1 MQNLREIGSPSDLE
15 AVGRTTIAR
24 RFRFS
29 GDESRGARKPRDRLG
44 PVANCILELRGTLRP
59 PGSDR
64 FLRPPRC
71 IPISTENTIVMQIDP
86 DQMPHDSARHPSAIM
101 EDVWFLSGP
110 TRAGEAV
117 RLISID
123 ENPFVVGRRAAA
135 GVALSL
141 QFRTVSGTHAS
152 LAINSGELFLRDL
165 NSTNGTYVNGQ
176 RLGDTAVKICEQD
189 LIHFAEAPFRVR
201 RQSPTNLNNGTIAEN
216 VCDQALALVQFDRL
230 MSQRL
235 VVPHF
240 QPIVR
245 LEDGVQIGCEVLGR
259 GRAFGLESVG
269 AMFQAAAQLN
279 LEVELS
285 RLLRWEGIR
294 VGREIGGKPAL
305 FVNTH
310 PKEMIGAGL
319 VQSLVKLRE
328 MAGNHQIVLEIHEAA
343 VTQPAMMEELCAQLR
358 DLEIQ
363 LAYDD
368 FGSGQARLSELVEAR
383 PHYVK
388 FDISLIRK
396 IHKADEHR
404 RKMIENLVRMV
415 RDLGIYALAEG
426 IEEESEGQVCREIGF
441 DLAQGYFYG
450 MPSPAE
456 R

>member
-1 MQNLREIGSPSDLE
+1 MQTNL
-15 AVGRTTIAR
+15 
-24 RFRFS
+24 
-29 GDESRGARKPRDRLG
+29 ESL
-44 PVANCILELRGTLRP
+44 
-59 PGSDR
+59 
-64 FLRPPRC
+64 
-71 IPISTENTIVMQIDP
+71 
-86 DQMPHDSARHPSAIM
+86 PHDSSRQGLTAM
-101 EDVWFLSGP
+101 EDAWFLSGP

-117 RLISID
+117 RLISVD

-135 GVALSL
+135 GTALAL
-141 QFRTVSGTHAS
+141 QFNTVSGTHAS
-152 LAINSGELFLRDL
+152 LSVNNGELFLRDL

-176 RLGDTAVKICEQD
+176 RLGEVAVKVQEED

-245 LEDGVQIGCEVLGR
+245 LADGVQVGCEVLGR

-269 AMFQAAAQLN
+269 AMFHAAAQLN

-285 RLLRWEGIR
+285 CLLRWEGIR
-294 VGREIGGKPAL
+294 VGRELGGKPTL

-310 PKEMIGAGL
+310 PKEMSGPGL
-319 VQSLVKLRE
+319 SQSLETLRE

-343 VTQPAMMEELCAQLR
+343 VTEPAMMKELSAHLQ

-368 FGSGQARLSELVEAR
+368 FGSGQARLAELVEAR
-383 PHYVK
+383 PDYVK
-388 FDISLIRK
+388 FDISLIRD

-415 RDLGIYALAEG
+415 RDLGISALAEG
-426 IEEESEGQVCREIGF
+426 VEVEAEGQVCRELEF
-441 DLAQGYFYG
+441 DLAQGFYYG
-450 MPSPAE
+450 MPAPAE
-456 R
+456 IPGLPL